1 MRQRRVCLSGSLGR
15 SKTANISRHET
26 RDLDGACDDDCD
38 AQVDCALR
46 KRRERGKRYGGTGRV

>member
-1 MRQRRVCLSGSLGR
+1 MRQRRRVCLSGSLGR

-26 RDLDGACDDDCD
+26 RDLDGD

-46 KRRERGKRYGGTGRV
+46 KRRERGASATAGRVGFKA

>member
-1 MRQRRVCLSGSLGR
+1 MRQRRRVCLSGSLGR

-26 RDLDGACDDDCD
+26 RDLDGY